1 VLADKGGE
9 TQISTAIASRD
20 HRQRRVA
27 VGHVPSGDR
36 RRDSEQSKSK
46 SESKSIGAVGWMK
59 KAAREFSIG
68 KSSVVGM
75 QRVGK
80 VESLQEIINEIGET
94 AGKSLDSE

>member
-1 VLADKGGE
+1 
-9 TQISTAIASRD
+9 
-20 HRQRRVA
+20 
-27 VGHVPSGDR
+27 
-36 RRDSEQSKSK
+36 
-46 SESKSIGAVGWMK
+46 MK